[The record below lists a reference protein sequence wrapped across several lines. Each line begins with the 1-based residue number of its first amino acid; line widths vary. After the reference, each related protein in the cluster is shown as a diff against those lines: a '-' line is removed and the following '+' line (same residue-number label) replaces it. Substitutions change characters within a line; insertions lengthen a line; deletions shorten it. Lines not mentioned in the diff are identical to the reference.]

1 VLRTRA
7 IPAALWRA
15 LIGSPLE
22 TQRLKHEK
30 LTKVK
35 GLAVFGADPLSSNA
49 YATEEILRVLV
60 LMGSAGVALTMPVSL
75 AIVGL
80 LVVVAVSYYQTIHA
94 YPSGGG
100 AYVVARENLGVLPA
114 LVAASA
120 LLVDYILTV
129 AVSTSAAVA
138 AITSAFPSL
147 FPFRVE
153 LAVATVALVTVV
165 NLRGVRESGTVF
177 SIPTYFYILTFGG
190 MLAAGLWALL
200 TGNLRPPASPALAP
214 EGAHPLS
221 LFLVLRAF
229 ASGAT
234 ALTGIEAV
242 SNGVQEFY
250 PPQAQNA
257 SRVLVG
263 MVVMLG
269 TFFLSVSYLAHR
281 LAVVPSETETVVSQI
296 ARAVLGESWLYYL
309 VQFGTALILFL
320 AANTAYAGFPRL
332 ASILARDRYL
342 PRQLANLGDRLV
354 FANGI
359 LLLGAAAVLLI
370 VTFRADT
377 HSLIPLYMIGVFVT
391 FTLSQTGMV
400 RRWLTQRPPAW
411 KVRMSISAVGAAVT
425 GVVTVVVAV
434 AKFTEGAWISLA
446 LMPLLV
452 LFMRAVHRHYED
464 VAHQLSLEHAKPPRP
479 FKAHKVI
486 VPVNAV
492 HRGVLEALRY
502 AKAVSDD
509 VTAVYVEIEPGA
521 REEIERKWERWVPDI
536 PLVVLPSPYRS
547 VVGPILLYLD
557 QVQREAGPDT
567 ALTVVLPE
575 FVPRKWWHHFL
586 HNQTALMLKFAL
598 LFRQRRLRRYKVLA
612 DVPYYLTK

>member
-1 VLRTRA
+1 MLRTRA
-7 IPAALWRA
+7 LPAALWRA
-15 LIGSPLE
+15 LVGSPLE
-22 TQRLKHEK
+22 TQRLRHER
-30 LTKVK
+30 LTKAK

-49 YATEEILRVLV
+49 YATEEILRVLI
-60 LMGSAGVALTMPVSL
+60 LMGPAAMALTMPISL
-75 AIVGL
+75 AIVAL

-100 AYVVARENLGVLPA
+100 AYVVARENLGLLPA
-114 LVAASA
+114 LVAAAA

-129 AVSTSAAVA
+129 AVSVSAAVA
-138 AITSAFPSL
+138 AITSAFPRL
-147 FPFRVE
+147 YPLRVE
-153 LAVATVALVTVV
+153 LALLTVAVITVI
-165 NLRGVRESGTVF
+165 NLRGVRESGTIF
-177 SIPTYFYILTFGG
+177 SIPTYFYILTFGA
-190 MLAAGLWALL
+190 MLGRGLWSAFSGTLPSS
-200 TGNLRPPASPALAP
+200 RP
-214 EGAHPLS
+214 EGIEATHPFS

-242 SNGVQEFY
+242 SNGVPEFY
-250 PPQAQNA
+250 PPEARNA

-263 MVVMLG
+263 MVTMLA
-269 TFFLSVSYLAHR
+269 TFFLSVSFLASR
-281 LAVVPSETETVVSQI
+281 LGIAPRETETVVSQI
-296 ARAVLGESWLYYL
+296 ARAVLGDTPMYYL
-309 VQFGTALILFL
+309 VQAGTALILFL
-320 AANTAYAGFPRL
+320 AANTAFAGFPRL

-359 LLLGAAAVLLI
+359 LLLGAAASALI
-370 VTFRADT
+370 VVFRAET
-377 HSLIPLYMIGVFVT
+377 HGLIPLYMIGVFVT
-391 FTLSQTGMV
+391 FTLSQSGMV
-400 RRWLTQRPPAW
+400 HFWLSRRPVGW
-411 KVRMSISAVGAAVT
+411 KYKMPISAVGALTT
-425 GVVTVVVAV
+425 GVVTFVVAV
-434 AKFTEGAWISLA
+434 AKFTEGAWITVA
-446 LMPLLV
+446 IIPTFV

-464 VAHQLSLEHAKPPRP
+464 VARQLSLEHAKPPRP

-492 HRGVLEALRY
+492 HRGILEALRY

-575 FVPRKWWHHFL
+575 FVPRRWWHHFL

>member
-1 VLRTRA
+1 MLRARA
-7 IPAALWRA
+7 LPASLWRA
-15 LIGSPLE
+15 LVGSPLE

-80 LVVVAVSYYQTIHA
+80 LAVVAVSYYQTIHA

-138 AITSAFPSL
+138 AITSAFPTL

-200 TGNLRPPASPALAP
+200 TGNLRPPTSPAPAL
-214 EGAHPLS
+214 EGAHPFS

-250 PPQAQNA
+250 PPQARNA

-269 TFFLSVSYLAHR
+269 AFFLSVSYLAHR

-359 LLLGAAAVLLI
+359 LLLGAAAVLLT

-400 RRWLTQRPPAW
+400 RRWVTQRPPAW
-411 KVRMSISAVGAAVT
+411 KVRMPISAVGAVVT

-434 AKFTEGAWISLA
+434 AKFAEGAWISLA
-446 LMPLLV
+446 LMPALV
-452 LFMRAVHRHYED
+452 LLMQAIHRHYED
-464 VAHQLSLEHAKPPRP
+464 LKQQLSLERAKLPRP

-486 VPVNAV
+486 VPVNNV
-492 HRGVLEALRY
+492 HRGILEALRY

-575 FVPRKWWHHFL
+575 FVPRKWWHHLL

-612 DVPYYLTK
+612 DVPYYLTR

>member
-1 VLRTRA
+1 M
-7 IPAALWRA
+7 
-15 LIGSPLE
+15 GSPFE

-30 LTKVK
+30 LTKAK

-49 YATEEILRVLV
+49 YATEEILRVLI
-60 LMGSAGVALTMPVSL
+60 LMGPAATTLTLPVSL
-75 AIVGL
+75 SIVGL

-100 AYVVARENLGVLPA
+100 AYVVARENLGIGPA
-114 LVAASA
+114 LVAAAA
-120 LLVDYILTV
+120 LLVDYVLTV
-129 AVSTSAAVA
+129 AVSISAAVA
-138 AITSAFPSL
+138 AITSAFPHL
-147 FPFRVE
+147 FPLRVE
-153 LAVATVALVTVV
+153 LAVLTVAVVTVV
-165 NLRGVRESGTVF
+165 NLRGVRESGTIF
-177 SIPTYFYILTFGG
+177 AIPTYFYIATFGATLG
-190 MLAAGLWALL
+190 LGLWSAL
-200 TGNLRPPASPALAP
+200 TGDLPRGQPSPEAVP
-214 EGAHPLS
+214 SVHPLS

-250 PPQAQNA
+250 PPQARNA

-263 MVVMLG
+263 MVILLA
-269 TFFLSVSYLAHR
+269 TFFVSVSYLAVHMGITPR
-281 LAVVPSETETVVSQI
+281 ETETVVSQI
-296 ARAVLGESWLYYL
+296 ARGVVGESWLYYA

-332 ASILARDRYL
+332 ASILAQHRYL

-359 LLLGAAAVLLI
+359 LLLGACAVLLI
-370 VTFRADT
+370 VVFRADT
-377 HSLIPLYMIGVFVT
+377 HNLIPLYMIGVFVT
-391 FTLSQTGMV
+391 FTLSQAGMV
-400 RRWLTQRPPAW
+400 RRWITDRPPAW
-411 KVRMSISAVGAAVT
+411 KLRLPISALGALVT
-425 GVVTVVVAV
+425 AVVTVVVAV
-434 AKFTEGAWISLA
+434 AKFTEGAWISLSV
-446 LMPLLV
+446 MPLLV
-452 LFMRAVHRHYED
+452 HAMRAIHHHYED
-464 VAHQLSLEHAKPPRP
+464 LKHQLSLERAKPPRP
-479 FKAHKVI
+479 FRAHKVI
-486 VPVNAV
+486 VPVNNV
-492 HRGVLEALRY
+492 HRGILEALRY

-521 REEIERKWERWVPDI
+521 REEIERKWERWVPDV

-575 FVPRKWWHHFL
+575 FVPRKWWHHLL

-612 DVPYYLTK
+612 DVPYYLTR

>member
-1 VLRTRA
+1 
-7 IPAALWRA
+7 
-15 LIGSPLE
+15 
-22 TQRLKHEK
+22 
-30 LTKVK
+30 
-35 GLAVFGADPLSSNA
+35 
-49 YATEEILRVLV
+49 
-60 LMGSAGVALTMPVSL
+60 
-75 AIVGL
+75 
-80 LVVVAVSYYQTIHA
+80 
-94 YPSGGG
+94 
-100 AYVVARENLGVLPA
+100 
-114 LVAASA
+114 
-120 LLVDYILTV
+120 
-129 AVSTSAAVA
+129 
-138 AITSAFPSL
+138 
-147 FPFRVE
+147 
-153 LAVATVALVTVV
+153 
-165 NLRGVRESGTVF
+165 
-177 SIPTYFYILTFGG
+177 
-190 MLAAGLWALL
+190 
-200 TGNLRPPASPALAP
+200 
-214 EGAHPLS
+214 

-250 PPQAQNA
+250 PPQARNA

-269 TFFLSVSYLAHR
+269 TFFLGVSYLAHR

-370 VTFRADT
+370 VIFRADT

-400 RRWLTQRPPAW
+400 RRWVTQRPPAW
-411 KVRMSISAVGAAVT
+411 KVRMPISAVGAVVT
-425 GVVTVVVAV
+425 GVVTVVVAA
-434 AKFTEGAWISLA
+434 AKFAEGAWISLA
-446 LMPLLV
+446 LMPVLV
-452 LFMRAVHRHYED
+452 LLMQAIHRHYED
-464 VAHQLSLEHAKPPRP
+464 LKQQLSLERAKLPRP

-486 VPVNAV
+486 VPVNNV
-492 HRGVLEALRY
+492 HRGILEALRY

-575 FVPRKWWHHFL
+575 FVPRKWWHHLL

-612 DVPYYLTK
+612 DVPYYLTR

>member
-1 VLRTRA
+1 MLRA
-7 IPAALWRA
+7 KALPATLWRA
-15 LIGSPLE
+15 LVGSPFE

-49 YATEEILRVLV
+49 YATEEILRVLI
-60 LMGSAGVALTMPVSL
+60 LMGPAATVLTMPVSL

-100 AYVVARENLGVLPA
+100 AYVVARENLGIGPA
-114 LVAASA
+114 LVAAAA
-120 LLVDYILTV
+120 LLVDYVLTV
-129 AVSTSAAVA
+129 AVSISAAVA
-138 AITSAFPSL
+138 AITSAFPHL

-153 LAVATVALVTVV
+153 LAVVTVAVVTVV
-165 NLRGVRESGTVF
+165 NLRGVRESGTIF
-177 SIPTYFYILTFGG
+177 AIPTYFYVATFGATLG
-190 MLAAGLWALL
+190 LGLWSAL
-200 TGNLRPPASPALAP
+200 TGDLPRGQPSPEAVPAV
-214 EGAHPLS
+214 HPIS

-250 PPQAQNA
+250 PPQARNA

-263 MVVMLG
+263 MVILLA
-269 TFFLSVSYLAHR
+269 TFFLSVSYLAVHMGITPR
-281 LAVVPSETETVVSQI
+281 ETETVVSQI
-296 ARAVLGESWLYYL
+296 ARGVVGEGWLYYA

-332 ASILARDRYL
+332 ASILAQHRYL

-359 LLLGAAAVLLI
+359 LLLGACAVLLI
-370 VTFRADT
+370 IVFRADT
-377 HSLIPLYMIGVFVT
+377 HHLIPLYMIGVFVT

-400 RRWLTQRPPAW
+400 RRWITVRPPAW
-411 KVRMSISAVGAAVT
+411 KLRLPISALGALVT
-425 GVVTVVVAV
+425 AVVTVVVAV
-434 AKFTEGAWISLA
+434 AKFTEGAWISLSV
-446 LMPLLV
+446 MPLLV
-452 LFMRAVHRHYED
+452 YAMRAIHHHYED
-464 VAHQLSLEHAKPPRP
+464 LKHQLSLERAKPPRP
-479 FKAHKVI
+479 FRGHKVI
-486 VPVNAV
+486 VPVNNL
-492 HRGVLEALRY
+492 HRGILEALRY

-521 REEIERKWERWVPDI
+521 REEIERKWERWVPDV

-575 FVPRKWWHHFL
+575 FVPRRWWHHLL

-612 DVPYYLTK
+612 DVPYYLTR

>member
-1 VLRTRA
+1 M
-7 IPAALWRA
+7 
-15 LIGSPLE
+15 GSPLE
-22 TQRLKHEK
+22 TQRLRYEK

-60 LMGSAGVALTMPVSL
+60 LMGTAGLALTVPVSL
-75 AIVGL
+75 AIVTL
-80 LVVVAVSYYQTIHA
+80 LVIVAVSYYQTIHA

-100 AYVVARENLGVLPA
+100 AYVVARENLGIGPA
-114 LVAASA
+114 LVAAAA
-120 LLVDYILTV
+120 LLVDYVLTV

-138 AITSAFPSL
+138 AITSAFPAL

-153 LAVATVALVTVV
+153 LAVATVIVVTVV
-165 NLRGVRESGTVF
+165 NLRGVRESGTIF
-177 SIPTYFYILTFGG
+177 SIPTYFYIFTFGG
-190 MLAAGLWALL
+190 MLAVGLWSALS
-200 TGNLRPPASPALAP
+200 GELRPTTPTAQPGSPM
-214 EGAHPLS
+214 HPFS

-229 ASGAT
+229 ASGST

-250 PPQAQNA
+250 PPQAHNA

-269 TFFLSVSYLAHR
+269 AFFLSVSYLSRYLGITPA
-281 LAVVPSETETVVSQI
+281 ETETVVSQI
-296 ARAVLGESWLYYL
+296 ARHVLGESWLYYL
-309 VQFGTALILFL
+309 VQFATALILFL

-359 LLLGAAAVLLI
+359 LVLGAAAILLI
-370 VTFRADT
+370 LLFRADT

-400 RRWLTQRPPAW
+400 RRWLTERPPAW
-411 KVRMSISAVGAAVT
+411 KLRMPVSALGAVVT
-425 GVVTVVVAV
+425 AAVTVVVAV
-434 AKFTEGAWISLA
+434 AKFAEGAWITLA
-446 LMPLLV
+446 VMPLLV
-452 LFMRAVHRHYED
+452 FFMRAIHRHYED
-464 VAHQLSLEHAKPPRP
+464 LKHQLSLERAKLPRP
-479 FKAHKVI
+479 FRAHKVI
-486 VPVNAV
+486 VPVNNV

-521 REEIERKWERWVPDI
+521 REEIERKWERWVPDV

-575 FVPRKWWHHFL
+575 FVPRKWWHHLL

-612 DVPYYLTK
+612 DVPYYLTR

>member
-1 VLRTRA
+1 M
-7 IPAALWRA
+7 
-15 LIGSPLE
+15 
-22 TQRLKHEK
+22 
-30 LTKVK
+30 
-35 GLAVFGADPLSSNA
+35 FGADPLSSNA
-49 YATEEILRVLV
+49 YATEEILRVLI
-60 LMGSAGVALTMPVSL
+60 LMGPAATTLTLPVSL
-75 AIVGL
+75 SIVGL

-100 AYVVARENLGVLPA
+100 AYVVARENLGIGPA
-114 LVAASA
+114 LVAAAA
-120 LLVDYILTV
+120 LLVDYVLTV
-129 AVSTSAAVA
+129 AVSISAAVA
-138 AITSAFPSL
+138 AITSAFPHL
-147 FPFRVE
+147 FPLRVE
-153 LAVATVALVTVV
+153 LAVLTVAVVTVV
-165 NLRGVRESGTVF
+165 NLRGVRESGTIF
-177 SIPTYFYILTFGG
+177 AIPTYFYIATFGATLG
-190 MLAAGLWALL
+190 LGLWSAL
-200 TGNLRPPASPALAP
+200 TGDLPRGQPSPEAVP
-214 EGAHPLS
+214 SVHPLS

-250 PPQAQNA
+250 PPQARNA

-263 MVVMLG
+263 MVILLA
-269 TFFLSVSYLAHR
+269 TFFVSVSYLAVHMGITPR
-281 LAVVPSETETVVSQI
+281 ETETVVSQI
-296 ARAVLGESWLYYL
+296 ARGVVGESWLYYA

-332 ASILARDRYL
+332 ASILAQHRYL

-359 LLLGAAAVLLI
+359 LLLGACAVLLI
-370 VTFRADT
+370 VVFRADT
-377 HSLIPLYMIGVFVT
+377 HNLIPLYMIGVFVT
-391 FTLSQTGMV
+391 FTLSQAGMV
-400 RRWLTQRPPAW
+400 RRWITDRPPAW
-411 KVRMSISAVGAAVT
+411 KLRLPISALGALVT
-425 GVVTVVVAV
+425 AVVTVVVAV
-434 AKFTEGAWISLA
+434 AKFTEGAWISLSV
-446 LMPLLV
+446 MPLLV
-452 LFMRAVHRHYED
+452 HAMRAIHHHYED
-464 VAHQLSLEHAKPPRP
+464 LKHQLSLERAKPPRP
-479 FKAHKVI
+479 FRAHKVI
-486 VPVNAV
+486 VPVNNV
-492 HRGVLEALRY
+492 HRGILEALRY

-521 REEIERKWERWVPDI
+521 REEIERKWERWVPDV

-575 FVPRKWWHHFL
+575 FVPRKWWHHLL

-612 DVPYYLTK
+612 DVPYYLTR

>member
-1 VLRTRA
+1 M
-7 IPAALWRA
+7 
-15 LIGSPLE
+15 GSPFE

-30 LTKVK
+30 LTKAK

-49 YATEEILRVLV
+49 YATEEILRVLI
-60 LMGSAGVALTMPVSL
+60 LMGPAATTLTLPVSL
-75 AIVGL
+75 SIVGL

-100 AYVVARENLGVLPA
+100 AYVVARENLGIGPA
-114 LVAASA
+114 LVAAAA
-120 LLVDYILTV
+120 LLVDYVLTV
-129 AVSTSAAVA
+129 AVSISAAVA
-138 AITSAFPSL
+138 AITSAFPHL
-147 FPFRVE
+147 FPLRVE
-153 LAVATVALVTVV
+153 LAVLTVAVVTVV
-165 NLRGVRESGTVF
+165 NLRGVRESGTIF
-177 SIPTYFYILTFGG
+177 AIPTYFYIATFGATLG
-190 MLAAGLWALL
+190 LGLWSAL
-200 TGNLRPPASPALAP
+200 TGDLPRGQPSPEAVP
-214 EGAHPLS
+214 SVNPLS

-250 PPQAQNA
+250 PPQARNA

-263 MVVMLG
+263 MVILLA
-269 TFFLSVSYLAHR
+269 TFFVSVSYLAVHMGITPR
-281 LAVVPSETETVVSQI
+281 ETETVVSQI
-296 ARAVLGESWLYYL
+296 ARGVVGESWLYYA

-332 ASILARDRYL
+332 ASILAQHRYL

-359 LLLGAAAVLLI
+359 LLLGACAVLLI
-370 VTFRADT
+370 VVFRADT
-377 HSLIPLYMIGVFVT
+377 HNLIPLYMIGVFVT
-391 FTLSQTGMV
+391 FTLSQAGMV
-400 RRWLTQRPPAW
+400 RRWITDRPPAW
-411 KVRMSISAVGAAVT
+411 KLRLPISALGALVT
-425 GVVTVVVAV
+425 AVVTVVVAV
-434 AKFTEGAWISLA
+434 AKFTEGAWISLSV
-446 LMPLLV
+446 MPLLV
-452 LFMRAVHRHYED
+452 HAMRAIHHHYED
-464 VAHQLSLEHAKPPRP
+464 LKHQLSLERAKPPRP
-479 FKAHKVI
+479 FRAHKVI
-486 VPVNAV
+486 VPVNNV
-492 HRGVLEALRY
+492 HRGILEALRY

-521 REEIERKWERWVPDI
+521 REEIERKWERWVPDV

-575 FVPRKWWHHFL
+575 FVPRRWWHHLL

-612 DVPYYLTK
+612 DVPYYLTR